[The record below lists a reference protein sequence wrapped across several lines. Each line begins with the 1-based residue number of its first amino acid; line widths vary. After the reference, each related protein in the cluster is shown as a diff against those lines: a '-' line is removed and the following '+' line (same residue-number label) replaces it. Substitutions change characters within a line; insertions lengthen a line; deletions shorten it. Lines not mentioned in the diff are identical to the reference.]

1 MTDVFS
7 TYQAADL
14 ARNYRTY
21 GRTPNRQQKDKNGNV
36 TVAIDA
42 DDQRPQYSSESE
54 VDSDEFSRLARP
66 VEKKK
71 RSRKK
76 KSDLRERIEKKRNN
90 RKRKMTNADGDSS
103 DDSHISESE
112 IADLIGDNL
121 PSVSRKSRSTRNKND
136 WSATEDGVLRRLY
149 KLYAGSHSVF
159 AMIAQDSSLVDLG
172 GRKNSQ
178 KVERRVQQLGLHL
191 ELANISSSEDISA
204 SSSEASDHLE
214 DETGTRDS
222 KEYKKRKR
230 KGHKKEQVKKDRKK
244 QKSNYFLSSN
254 ANADDSIDNGVESGD
269 DVAASSE
276 NEQGEK
282 DIEDPI
288 NTSWSVSSPN
298 DDNSRDTVGEKP
310 FWEDDL
316 DEEDDKS
323 FDERMKVLAAKGLG
337 IEDSP
342 LLSAVDNTLLPKKK
356 KTLLKKSRDN
366 IALSDDSDSDFE
378 NINDDASKEA
388 TGKSNVRASILI
400 DSDDE

>member
-21 GRTPNRQQKDKNGNV
+21 GRTPNRRQKDKNGNV

-112 IADLIGDNL
+112 IADLIGGNH

-191 ELANISSSEDISA
+191 ELANISSEDISA

-254 ANADDSIDNGVESGD
+254 ANVDDSIDNGVESGD

-298 DDNSRDTVGEKP
+298 DDNSRDAVGEKP

-378 NINDDASKEA
+378 NINDDESKEA